1 MKVYMLNPPYIPHFG
16 RGMRWQDTGRAGTL
30 YYPIWLSYA
39 TAVVEQEHETKL
51 VDAPAWNWS
60 REDVITDVKRF
71 KPDLIVMDSSFPSL
85 NNDMEV
91 AEELK
96 KNCECKIVLV
106 GPPTSQ
112 FPNEIL
118 NNNGVDIVAR
128 YEYDFTIRD
137 VAEAIENGEEFKNIK
152 GISYKKPFFQK
163 ESFTKENEE
172 IIHNPDRE
180 FTSSEDLDKIPFVSK
195 VYKKHLNIKD
205 YFLGSSLYP
214 EVQIFTGRGCPYLC
228 TFCSWTQTLMGRKY
242 RVRSIQNVLK
252 ELEWIQENL
261 PEAKEVFFEDDTF
274 TINLSLK
281 KKALPKKNRV
291 LEFCRDYKER
301 NLDITWACN
310 ARADLDYETMK
321 EMKRANC
328 RLLIVGYESGSAEIL
343 RNIKKGITVEQIKQF
358 AKDARKAGLLMHGD
372 FIIGLPGETKETI
385 KLTRTLIEETKPEI
399 LQVSVASPFP
409 GTEFYEWCK
418 ENGYL
423 LINNPNEYLDEQG
436 HQKAIILY
444 PELTNEEMV
453 KEVDE
458 ILKKYYLSLRY
469 VPLALKQILRRHGLD
484 ELRRLWYSARMF
496 FKYVSTRSKYENR
509 K

>member
-60 REDVITDVKRF
+60 REDVIKDVKRF
-71 KPDLIVMDSSFPSL
+71 EPDLIVMDSSFPSL
-85 NNDMEV
+85 NNDIEV
-91 AEELK
+91 AEEIK
-96 KNCECKIVLV
+96 KNCESKIVLV

-128 YEYDFTIRD
+128 FEYDFTVRD
-137 VAEAIENGEEFKNIK
+137 IARAIEKGGDFRNIK

-242 RVRSIQNVLK
+242 RVRSIQNVLD
-252 ELEWIQENL
+252 ELEWIQENF
-261 PEAKEVFFEDDTF
+261 PEVKEVFFEDDTF
-274 TINLSLK
+274 TINK
-281 KKALPKKNRV
+281 KRV
-291 LEFCRDYKER
+291 LEFCTEYKKR

-321 EMKRANC
+321 EMKKANC
-328 RLLIVGYESGSAEIL
+328 RLLIVGYESGSDEIL
-343 RNIKKGITVEQIKQF
+343 RNIKKGITVEQIKRF
-358 AKDARKAGLLMHGD
+358 AKDARKAGLLVHGD

-385 KLTRTLIEETKPEI
+385 ELTRILIKETKPEI

-409 GTEFYEWCK
+409 GTVFYDWCK
-418 ENGYL
+418 ENRYL
-423 LINNPNEYLDEQG
+423 LINNPNDYLDGQG
-436 HQKAIILY
+436 HQKAIISY

-453 KEVDE
+453 NEVDR
-458 ILKKYYLSLRY
+458 ILKGYYVSPRY
-469 VPLALKQILRRHGLD
+469 VPLALRQVFRRHGLD
-484 ELRRLWYSARMF
+484 EMRRFWYSLRMF
-496 FKYVSTRSKYENR
+496 MRYIRER
-509 K
+509 R